1 LLVAS
6 ALACGAPRQ
15 RNEVQQQVA
24 RRGEDVLAV
33 GQSPQIADSVAGDAM
48 LAGGQLIFSGAT
60 GGDYVGAGGSQV
72 IAGRIHGS
80 ARAAGGE
87 IRLAASVG
95 RNATIAG
102 GRIEIDRAAVIERNA
117 YIAGGTVLANGRVR
131 QNLLISGGAVV
142 LDGVVDGSVDITGGE
157 LRVGPRAVIAGNLRY
172 QVPARNVRIDSAAHI
187 GGTVTALPARDWRG
201 ALRFFRALWLIGFL
215 IAGAVAVALAPRFA
229 TEAAERL
236 RERPGPSALIGFL
249 WLIIVPIIAVLV
261 AMTVIGLP
269 LGLLAFA
276 VYAVLLYLGRAVLAV
291 WLGRLVLGTR
301 VAPGR
306 TGAIASFLTGGII
319 IVLLGL
325 LPGIGSL
332 ALLVAS
338 LLGVGALLIAIRM
351 WARAPA
357 AVPERGDRGLA

>member
-1 LLVAS
+1 
-6 ALACGAPRQ
+6 
-15 RNEVQQQVA
+15 
-24 RRGEDVLAV
+24 
-33 GQSPQIADSVAGDAM
+33 M
-48 LAGGQLIFSGAT
+48 

-87 IRLAASVG
+87 IRMAASVG

-102 GRIEIDRAAVIERNA
+102 GRIEIDPAAVIERNA
-117 YIAGGTVLANGRVR
+117 YIAGGTVLTNGRVR

-142 LDGVVDGSVDITGGE
+142 LDGVVDGSVDITAGE

-172 QVPARNVRIDSAAHI
+172 RVPARNVRIDSAAHI
-187 GGTVTALPARDWRG
+187 GGTVTALPAQDWRG

-301 VAPGR
+301 VGPGR
-306 TGAIASFLTGGII
+306 AGAIASFLTGGII

-325 LPGIGSL
+325 LPGIGPL